1 VTLDA
6 CVQGPPA
13 PAAAMGDKPYPV
25 TIGSPLKKE
34 GSPMQVTAFSSP
46 ASPEWRWRICGYAGE
61 MVEESY
67 SGFPTIAAAMTNGT
81 ERLGQINLEQVQDAD
96 RSMAARSYR
105 LAARHRRR

>member
-1 VTLDA
+1 MEPGQETGQSVDVA
-6 CVQGPPA
+6 CPA
-13 PAAAMGDKPYPV
+13 QAFE
-25 TIGSPLKKE
+25 KE
-34 GSPMQVTAFSSP
+34 GSPMQVTAFSIP

-81 ERLGQINLEQVQDAD
+81 ERLGQINLEQVKNAD

-105 LAARHRRR
+105 TSARHLRR